1 MNKNLQIQIKITD
14 KNILDSK
21 LYKQNKKRLQTDF
34 RKLLI

>member
-21 LYKQNKKRLQTDF
+21 LYKQNKKMS
-34 RKLLI
+34 